1 MEIIVKNSKVPW
13 DVTVVNK
20 TLTNGFRAC
29 VRRRV
34 VYLLVYT
41 MRYRLMV

>member
-29 VRRRV
+29 IRRV
-34 VYLLVYT
+34 VYRLVYT